1 MHGGLSPV
9 WVGHYVND
17 RVALT
22 NKKADRNVCLDMLKQ
37 HHIIHLSA
45 LLES

>member
-17 RVALT
+17 RIALT
-22 NKKADRNVCLDMLKQ
+22 NKKADRNVRLDMLKQ
-37 HHIIHLSA
+37 HYNIHLSA